1 MSRPTITERAFELA
15 RSGEY
20 SNTRAIQDR
29 LVAEGYHD
37 VRQHFA
43 GKILARQ
50 LLKLCQSKRTEGKN

>member
-20 SNTRAIQDR
+20 TNTRAIQER
-29 LVAEGYHD
+29 LMAEGYRD

-43 GKILARQ
+43 GKTLTRQ
-50 LLKLCQSKRTEGKN
+50 LLKLCQSKSTEGKS